1 MADLKTKTFINEFK
15 LWDESRLKELSDRL
29 RKLFAEKA
37 PEYIAELKKERK
49 IKQDK
54 EIKSDNA
61 YIKVPAPG
69 IQVGEGEHTYNH
81 GGKIK

>member
-1 MADLKTKTFINEFK
+1 MFTQKVPN
-15 LWDESRLKELSDRL
+15 
-29 RKLFAEKA
+29 
-37 PEYIAELKKERK
+37 YIAEAKSERK
-49 IKQDK
+49 AKQDK

-69 IQVGEGEHTYNH
+69 IQIGEGEHTYNH